1 MARNAKESAVLPT
14 YNYEITR
21 LFVDGEKMTIK
32 SVLAILA
39 CGAFTVCAADPYDNG
54 YSPYQPAAPGYYGN
68 PPAPAYG
75 GYGGYGNAPSYDDRY
90 GGDNWTPP
98 GSYRDSCRDIVVRRG
113 MLEATCGSNNGGRR
127 TAIPLSSCRSGSFEN
142 INGNLQC
149 MGGGGRDYGQS
160 SRDVPRGSYLQSC
173 SEIRVRRDVLE
184 ANCGAPGN
192 RRVQSSASLSSC
204 RSGSF
209 SNINGYLQC
218 DR

>member
-1 MARNAKESAVLPT
+1 MK
-14 YNYEITR
+14 
-21 LFVDGEKMTIK
+21 IK
-32 SVLAILA
+32 SMLMVIA
-39 CGAFTVCAADPYDNG
+39 CGAFAACAASPYNDG
-54 YSPYQPAAPGYYGN
+54 YTQYQPAAPGYYGN
-68 PPAPAYG
+68 APVVAFG
-75 GYGGYGNAPSYDDRY
+75 GYGDSPSYGDRRDDRYGDRYGDRDDNRY

-113 MLEATCGSNNGGRR
+113 MLEATCGGDNGGRR

-149 MGGGGRDYGQS
+149 MGGGGRDYGGS
-160 SRDVPRGSYLQSC
+160 NRDLPPGSYLQSC
-173 SEIRVRRDVLE
+173 SEIGIRGGVLE
-184 ANCGAPGN
+184 ATCGGRDN
-192 RRVQSSASLSSC
+192 SRIRSSISLRSC